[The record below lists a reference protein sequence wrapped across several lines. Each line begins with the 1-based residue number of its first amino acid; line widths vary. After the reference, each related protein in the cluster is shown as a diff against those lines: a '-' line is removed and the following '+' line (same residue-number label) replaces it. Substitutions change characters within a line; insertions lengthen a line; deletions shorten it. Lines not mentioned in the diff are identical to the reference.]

1 MTANSPTMPFG
12 GGAKLLGKAGRI
24 KTDTPWRFRSR
35 NTPSTCANTIVSD
48 FMVLRTQDIVVVVA
62 SLSFLIAMTYD
73 QPIANHPSTS
83 FKHALDDAVK
93 RKAGI

>member
-1 MTANSPTMPFG
+1 MTVNSPAMPFG
-12 GGAKLLGKAGRI
+12 GAKPLEKAGRI
-24 KTDTPWRFRSR
+24 KTDTPGVSDRVIP
-35 NTPSTCANTIVSD
+35 PSTCANTIIRD
-48 FMVLRTQDIVVVVA
+48 FMVLRTQDIVVA

-83 FKHALDDAVK
+83 FKHALDNAVK